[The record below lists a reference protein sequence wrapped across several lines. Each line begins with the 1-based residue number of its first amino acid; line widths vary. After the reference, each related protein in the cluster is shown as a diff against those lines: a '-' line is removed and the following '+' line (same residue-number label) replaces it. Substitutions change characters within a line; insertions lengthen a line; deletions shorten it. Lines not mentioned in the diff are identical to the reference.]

1 MVKSLDQAKIILER
15 RFNNLVKQ
23 IYYIF
28 ARHTLYQI
36 KTRRDLQESL
46 DIIIEGRLFFFT
58 LESPFLFQYC
68 HQYLFPCI
76 SALLFIRMISTISND
91 MPWQLSYALLSTY

>member
-1 MVKSLDQAKIILER
+1 MVKSLDQPEIILER
-15 RFNNLVKQ
+15 RFNNPVKQ
-23 IYYIF
+23 IDYIF

-36 KTRRDLQESL
+36 KTRRDLQEFL
-46 DIIIEGRLFFFT
+46 DITIEGRLFFFT
-58 LESPFLFQYC
+58 LVSLFLLQYC

-76 SALLFIRMISTISND
+76 SVLLFIRMISTIPND